1 MAAIT
6 TAAAGNWSAT
16 GTWTGG
22 VVPGNG
28 DTVTLNHAVTV
39 NVDTVVGHS
48 PGEADAVRAISGTVN
63 GNITIA
69 AGVTMTVRGDWN
81 HNGDLI
87 MQEGSRIVIDSSL
100 SAAPATT
107 AYNIKYSTVGGA
119 AGFCS
124 IAINGTATS
133 RCKIETAPGCKHG
146 AFLGTFN
153 NLQYWSESYCDW
165 TRMGNTPTAI
175 CIDYKFL
182 GASAVKRVDVV
193 GSRYINMNGRVSVG
207 ANDTSCS
214 EISFNFDKIEW
225 VDPASTLSIC
235 MYINDRAKAGSA
247 TRKLTNSRVPLEVLW
262 GTAGGA
268 QGWDFSGSVLSKL
281 NGPPGAPEG
290 DCVGTDVILLD
301 SDGSPRVTLAST
313 NTKFTNLFLFGH
325 NAHPDHQ
332 EGIHR
337 PWGAE
342 LENVIWEV
350 GSSHTE
356 HRVAVCGA
364 TDASIHPTNPGN
376 IRPIKIKKWLARPNP
391 RGEGPGFF
399 MMMKGIKS
407 HRIEMENGTFPMP
420 ADNEFWHGAAKTSW
434 GSNSRAYPDY
444 ITAYRNNLHWQPV
457 PNLAAQSWG
466 INQLRTESNRTG
478 TAGAGST
485 ASVINASLLLSG
497 TVPGSSTG
505 EGVYQV
511 KMTSGPDIGLI
522 RPVVANTTTTIT
534 VDPPFPNATA
544 GYTINVFPLDS
555 VSDVTNN
562 AFFKCPANGTIYNA
576 NNDAARTNV
585 VGYDGLVQTDYDA
598 IGANDLVRSDS
609 LTFVDATRSI
619 YTWATAA
626 DGLNHSLA
634 PAWVDATS
642 YTYGDR
648 VSRAG
653 GATYFGNEALN
664 WRCLLTHTSGTATAP
679 GGYANTWQKTWIP
692 EGLFEMI
699 QNKLGRTGF
708 DEDATQANYFAWMTE
723 GFTPTN
729 EVLRD
734 AGYDGEDIGFAP
746 LQGVADITAPNLTD
760 ASCTATSPTTATGV
774 VTTDDGNGTLYF
786 LASANSTETAATI
799 KAALSQAVTAAGEQ
813 TISLSGLDAETTYY
827 LHFVQINGAALE
839 SDVVSTA
846 AWTTPNVV
854 VKGASLTLHAG
865 VTPQASISNIV
876 ALWWDATTPSGAP
889 AYSTTTASTD
899 ASGVLTLDL
908 DATTALEIGGNG
920 FLLLYKLD
928 ATDHEDSLVFAGRVA
943 VSDIG

>member
-48 PGEADAVRAISGTVN
+48 PGEANAVRAISGTVN

-69 AGVTMTVRGDWN
+69 AGVMLTVRGDWD
-81 HNGDLI
+81 HNGNLI
-87 MQEGSRIVIDSSL
+87 MQAGSRIVIDSSM

-119 AGFCS
+119 GGFCS
-124 IAINGTATS
+124 ITINGTAAN
-133 RCKIETAPGCKHG
+133 RCKIETAIGCKYG
-146 AFLGTFN
+146 SFLGTFS
-153 NLQYWSESYCDW
+153 NLQYWNESYCDW
-165 TRMGNTPTAI
+165 TRITN
-175 CIDYKFL
+175 IDYKFL

-193 GSRYINMNGRVSVG
+193 GSRFINMLGRVSVG

-214 EISFNFDKIEW
+214 EISFNFDKMEW
-225 VDPASTLSIC
+225 IDPAAGATQC
-235 MYINDRAKAGSA
+235 MYINDRAKAGAA
-247 TRKLTNSRVPLEVLW
+247 TRKITNSRVPLEVLY
-262 GTAGGA
+262 GIAGGA
-268 QGWDFSGSVLSKL
+268 QGWDFSGSVLSRL
-281 NGPPGAPEG
+281 NGPSGAPEG
-290 DCVGTDVILLD
+290 NCTGDEVVFLD
-301 SDGSPRVTLAST
+301 TAGVPRITLSNT
-313 NTKFTNLFLFGH
+313 NTVLTNLFLFGH

-364 TDASIHPTNPGN
+364 TEASVHPTNVGGV
-376 IRPIKIKKWLARPNP
+376 RPIKIKKFLARPNP

-399 MMMKGIKS
+399 MMMKGMKS

-420 ADNEFWHGAAKTSW
+420 GDNEFWHGCAKTSW

-457 PNLAAQSWG
+457 PNLARWSYG

-511 KMTSGPDIGLI
+511 KMTSGPDVGLI
-522 RPVVANTTTTIT
+522 RPVVANTATTIT

-562 AFFKCPANGTIYNA
+562 AFFKCPPTGTIYGADNLA
-576 NNDAARTNV
+576 VRTNV
-585 VGYDGLVQTDYDA
+585 IGYDGLVQTDPSA
-598 IGANDLVRSDS
+598 IGTDDIYSNDTLA
-609 LTFVDATRSI
+609 FVDATRSI
-619 YTWATAA
+619 YTWATSES
-626 DGLNHSLA
+626 GLNHDLA
-634 PAWVDATS
+634 PAWTDATV
-642 YTYGDR
+642 YTYGDA

-679 GGYANTWQKTWIP
+679 GGFANTWQNTWIP

-746 LQGVADITAPNLTD
+746 LQGVADDTAPNLTD

-786 LASANSTETAATI
+786 LASTNATETATTI
-799 KAALSQAVTAAGEQ
+799 KAALSQSVTTAGEQ
-813 TISLSGLDAETTYY
+813 TISLSGLDRRATLY
-827 LHFVQINGAALE
+827 LHIVQVNGASLE
-839 SDVVSTA
+839 SDVVNTEA
-846 AWTTPNVV
+846 FTMPDI
-854 VKGASLTLHAG
+854 
-865 VTPQASISNIV
+865 SIPLSFSN
-876 ALWWDATTPSGAP
+876 TAP
-889 AYSTTTASTD
+889 AKLQYVLVTSDMDITAG
-899 ASGVLTLDL
+899 AIEAMWG
-908 DATTALEIGGNG
+908 AE
-920 FLLLYKLD
+920 
-928 ATDHEDSLVFAGRVA
+928 
-943 VSDIG
+943 